1 MKQWR
6 CTVCDYVHEGD
17 EPPDSCPVC
26 DAPASEFE
34 LETAAEAETPPAAS
48 PDPVAPADGPQTLS
62 EVRDQARL
70 RLKGICGVY
79 PACDGQGD
87 RICQRE
93 AYGQPIGL
101 GGAGSGSS
109 FAANYSSLGRRR
121 LRTRVVG
128 EHFEP
133 DTSFD
138 FLGQTLSMPVLAAS
152 VAGPGKYHES
162 MDEDAF
168 CAATVQGCLDAGTL
182 ALRGDTS
189 FYTPQ
194 DHPSLAAIEAAGGR
208 GVPIFKPREQEVLL
222 PLIAR
227 AEALGC
233 PAVGVDLDGCG
244 STNMARAGQPVFRKS
259 VADIRELVA
268 ASGLPFICKGIMCAD
283 DAEACVEAG
292 ARVVGV
298 SNHGGRVLDYTPGV
312 AEVLPEI
319 AARIGDRAM
328 VTADGGVR
336 TGYDVLIMLALGADA
351 VLVGRDVVRAAIGGG
366 ATGVRLHMERLRAV
380 LGHAM
385 MMTGCPDVGAIG
397 PHVFHHGDAA

>member
-6 CTVCDYVHEGD
+6 CTICDYIHEGD
-17 EPPDSCPVC
+17 EPPAECPVC

-34 LETAAEAETPPAAS
+34 LVADAEATTPETESDQDA
-48 PDPVAPADGPQTLS
+48 PQTLAQ
-62 EVRDQARL
+62 VRDQARL
-70 RLKGICGVY
+70 RLKGTCGVY
-79 PACDGQGD
+79 PACDGLPD
-87 RICQRE
+87 RVCQRE

-109 FAANYSSLGRRR
+109 FAANYSALGRRR

-128 EHFEP
+128 EHFEA
-133 DTSFD
+133 DTSFE
-138 FLGQTLSMPVLAAS
+138 FFGHALSMPVLAAS
-152 VAGPGKYHES
+152 VAGPGRYENS
-162 MDEDAF
+162 IGELEF
-168 CAATVQGCLDAGTL
+168 CAASVQGCLEAGTL

-189 FYTPQ
+189 FYTSE
-194 DHPSLAAIEAAGGR
+194 DHPSLAAIEAASGR
-208 GVPIFKPREQEVLL
+208 GVPIFKPREQDVLL
-222 PLIAR
+222 QLIAR
-227 AEALGC
+227 AESLGC

-259 VADIRELVA
+259 VDDIKALVDA
-268 ASGLPFICKGIMCAD
+268 TNLPFICKGIMCAE

-292 ARVVGV
+292 ARVIGV

-319 AARIGDRAM
+319 AARIQGRAM
-328 VTADGGVR
+328 IAADGGVR

-366 ATGVRLHMERLRAV
+366 AAGVRMHMERLHQV
-380 LGHAM
+380 LRHAM
-385 MMTGCPDVGAIG
+385 FMTGCSDLQSIG
-397 PHVFHHGDAA
+397 PAIFHGESAA